1 MGTFGVKKM
10 LERRG
15 VLPTIGN
22 PHLRCSSLKHFLKEV
37 YRMRVV
43 RSLFVLASVVLA
55 LALMVGHAQANTYA
69 SDVRVAFSGNF
80 NTGPAV
86 ISFTLNDSATSVIVR
101 IKQGTTVVRTITAGA
116 MSRGAR
122 SVNWDG
128 KNSTGGNVAAGVY
141 NVEVETLGRNYSKWT
156 NIYLSPPSGIF
167 TRGGDINRNP
177 KSLRF
182 GHWYGG
188 DVGGGSDAS
197 VTPAVP
203 VAKSIRE
210 WKADGSN
217 GGTTNNQVVLLGTA
231 VLPASGQPWHTT
243 TDDDGNIYFSDI
255 NNGKIYRI
263 KEDLTGTRAIIGGV
277 GHPRGI
283 DVVGTGADRTIYFAS
298 DTTVFRFKIG
308 TADTF
313 TTAPEVVLQRSAYVR
328 DVILD
333 ENGFLY
339 ICTRPYT
346 TSFLDGGATGTVEKF
361 NISGTLPKARKD
373 TLWTKLFNVPAAV
386 RPVGLAMNYGSNLT
400 SNADNEL
407 YCSMSDT
414 IGVFKF
420 DLTTGAPS
428 ATTGRQV
435 SGTARSANNRA
446 DIALD
451 PAGNI
456 VWWENTSEYLMMYA
470 PPGAKSYI
478 TPNPTG
484 QDINV
489 TTPLPVELASF
500 TVSIVGNGV
509 ELNWVTA
516 TETNNYGF
524 DVQRS
529 TDEKNF
535 QRIGFVA
542 GNGTTTAQ
550 HSYKFADRDL
560 TAGTYYYR
568 LKQMDTD
575 GTITL
580 SEIVRADLA
589 GVVREYALMQ
599 NYPNPFNPTTTI
611 AFSLKDD
618 GFVKLRLFNMLGQ
631 QVAELVNGQLKAGAH
646 TTILDARTLSSG
658 TYLYVLEVNGF
669 RAQKRLQ
676 IIK

>member
-1 MGTFGVKKM
+1 
-10 LERRG
+10 
-15 VLPTIGN
+15 
-22 PHLRCSSLKHFLKEV
+22 
-37 YRMRVV
+37 MRVV
-43 RSLFVLASVVLA
+43 RSLFLLASVALTLA
-55 LALMVGHAQANTYA
+55 LSFNRAEANTYA
-69 SDVRVAFSGNF
+69 SDVRVTFSGNF

-86 ISFTLNDSATSVIVR
+86 ISFTLNDSATAVVVR
-101 IKQGTTVVRTITAGA
+101 IKQGATVIRSISAGA
-116 MSRGAR
+116 MGKGAR

-128 KNSTGGNVAAGVY
+128 KNNGGGNVPTGVY
-141 NVEVETLGRNYSKWT
+141 SVEVETVGQNYSKWT
-156 NIYLSPPSGIF
+156 NIYLSPPTGIF

-182 GHWYGG
+182 GHWFAG
-188 DVGGGSDAS
+188 DVGGGSDAT
-197 VTPAVP
+197 VTPPVP

-217 GGTTNNQVVLLGTA
+217 AVVPNQVVLLTPTIG
-231 VLPASGQPWHTT
+231 ASGQPWHTT

-263 KEDLTGTRAIIGGV
+263 KEDLTGIRAIIGGV

-298 DTTVFRFKIG
+298 DTSVFRFKIG

-313 TTAPEVVLQRSAYVR
+313 TTAAEVVLRRSAYVR

-333 ENGFLY
+333 ENGFMY
-339 ICTRPYT
+339 IDTRPYT

-361 NISGTLPKARKD
+361 NLTGTLPKTKSD
-373 TLWTKLFNVPAAV
+373 TLWSKLFNVPAAV
-386 RPVGLAMNYGSNLT
+386 RPAGLAMNYGSNLT

-407 YCSMSDT
+407 YCVMSDT

-420 DLTTGAPS
+420 DLTTGAAT

-435 SGTARSANNRA
+435 SGTSRSASNRT
-446 DIALD
+446 DIAVD

-456 VWWENTSEYLMMYA
+456 VWWENNTEYLMMYA
-470 PPGAKSYI
+470 PPGAKSYT

-484 QDINV
+484 QEINV
-489 TTPLPVELASF
+489 STALPVELASF
-500 TVSIVGNGV
+500 SVSVVGNGV

-535 QRIGFVA
+535 QRVGFVA

-550 HSYKFADRDL
+550 HSYKFADREL

-568 LKQMDTD
+568 LKQIDTD
-575 GTITL
+575 GTVTF
-580 SEIVRADLA
+580 SDIVRADLA
-589 GVVREYALMQ
+589 TVVREYTLSQ

-611 AFSLKDD
+611 AFALKED

-631 QVAELVNGQLKAGAH
+631 QVVELVNGQLKAGAH
-646 TTILDARTLSSG
+646 TAILDARNLSSG

>member
-1 MGTFGVKKM
+1 
-10 LERRG
+10 
-15 VLPTIGN
+15 
-22 PHLRCSSLKHFLKEV
+22 
-37 YRMRVV
+37 MRVV
-43 RSLFVLASVVLA
+43 RSLFLLASVALTLA
-55 LALMVGHAQANTYA
+55 LSINRAEANTYA
-69 SDVRVAFSGNF
+69 SDVRVTFSGNF

-86 ISFTLNDSATSVIVR
+86 ISFTLNDSATAVVVR
-101 IKQGTTVVRTITAGA
+101 IKQGATVIRSISAGA
-116 MSRGAR
+116 MGKGAR

-128 KNSTGGNVAAGVY
+128 KNNGGGNVPTGVY
-141 NVEVETLGRNYSKWT
+141 SVEVETVGQNYSKWT
-156 NIYLSPPSGIF
+156 NIYLSPPTGIF

-182 GHWYGG
+182 GHWFAG
-188 DVGGGSDAS
+188 DVGGGSDAT
-197 VTPAVP
+197 VTPPVP

-217 GGTTNNQVVLLGTA
+217 AVVPNQVVLLTPTIG
-231 VLPASGQPWHTT
+231 ASGQPWHTT

-263 KEDLTGTRAIIGGV
+263 KEDLTGIRAIIGGV

-283 DVVGTGADRTIYFAS
+283 DVVGTGADRTVYFAS
-298 DTTVFRFKIG
+298 DTSVFRFKIG

-313 TTAPEVVLQRSAYVR
+313 TTAAEVVLRRSAYVR

-333 ENGFLY
+333 ENGFMY
-339 ICTRPYT
+339 IDTRPYT

-361 NISGTLPKARKD
+361 NLTGTLPKTKSD
-373 TLWTKLFNVPAAV
+373 TLWSKLFNVPAAV
-386 RPVGLAMNYGSNLT
+386 RPAGLAMNYGSNLT

-407 YCSMSDT
+407 YCVMSDT

-420 DLTTGAPS
+420 DLTTGAAT

-435 SGTARSANNRA
+435 SGTSRSASNRT
-446 DIALD
+446 DIAID

-456 VWWENTSEYLMMYA
+456 VWWENNTEYLMMYA
-470 PPGAKSYI
+470 PPGAKSYT

-484 QDINV
+484 QEINV
-489 TTPLPVELASF
+489 STALPVELASF
-500 TVSIVGNGV
+500 SVSVVGNGV

-535 QRIGFVA
+535 QRVGFVA

-550 HSYKFADRDL
+550 HSYKFADREL

-568 LKQMDTD
+568 LKQIDTD
-575 GTITL
+575 GTITF
-580 SEIVRADLA
+580 SDIVRADLA
-589 GVVREYALMQ
+589 TVVREYTLSQ

-611 AFSLKDD
+611 AFALKDD

-631 QVAELVNGQLKAGAH
+631 QVVELVNGQLKAGAH
-646 TTILDARTLSSG
+646 TAILDARNLSSG

>member
-1 MGTFGVKKM
+1 
-10 LERRG
+10 
-15 VLPTIGN
+15 
-22 PHLRCSSLKHFLKEV
+22 
-37 YRMRVV
+37 MRVV
-43 RSLFVLASVVLA
+43 RSLFMLASVALTLVLSFNRA
-55 LALMVGHAQANTYA
+55 EANTYA
-69 SDVRVAFSGNF
+69 SDVRVTFSGNF

-86 ISFTLNDSATSVIVR
+86 ISFTLNDSATAVVVR
-101 IKQGTTVVRTITAGA
+101 IKQGATVVRTLTAGA
-116 MSRGAR
+116 MGRGAR
-122 SVNWDG
+122 SVDWDG
-128 KNSTGGNVAAGVY
+128 KNDGGGNAPAGVY
-141 NVEVETLGRNYSKWT
+141 SVEVETVGQNYSKWT
-156 NIYLSPPSGIF
+156 NIYVSLPTGIF

-182 GHWYGG
+182 GHWFAG
-188 DVGGGSDAS
+188 DVGGGSDAT
-197 VTPAVP
+197 VTPPVA

-217 GGTTNNQVVLLGTA
+217 AAVPNQVVLLTPTIG
-231 VLPASGQPWHTT
+231 ASGQPWHTT
-243 TDDDGNIYFSDI
+243 TDDDGNVYFSDI

-263 KEDLTGTRAIIGGV
+263 NADLTGIRAIIGGV

-283 DVVGTGADRTIYFAS
+283 DVVGTGADRTVYFAS
-298 DTTVFRFKIG
+298 DTTVFSFKIG

-313 TTAPEVVLQRSAYVR
+313 ATSPTVVLQRSTYVR

-339 ICTRPYT
+339 ISTRPYT

-361 NISGTLPKARKD
+361 NLTGALPKTKSD
-373 TLWTKLFNVPAAV
+373 TLWSRLFNVPAAV

-400 SNADNEL
+400 SNTDNEL

-420 DLTTGAPS
+420 DLTTGAPT

-435 SGTARSANNRA
+435 SGTSRSASNRA
-446 DIALD
+446 DIAVD

-456 VWWENTSEYLMMYA
+456 VWWENNTEYLMMYA
-470 PPGAKSYI
+470 PPGAKSYT

-484 QDINV
+484 QEINV
-489 TTPLPVELASF
+489 GTALPVELASF
-500 TVSIVGNGV
+500 SVSVVGNGV
-509 ELNWVTA
+509 ELSWITA
-516 TETNNYGF
+516 SETNNYGF
-524 DVQRS
+524 DVQRG

-568 LKQMDTD
+568 LKQLDTD
-575 GTITL
+575 GTITF

-589 GVVREYALMQ
+589 TVVREYTLSQ

-611 AFSLKDD
+611 AFALKED

-631 QVAELVNGQLKAGAH
+631 QVVELVNGQLKAGAH
-646 TTILDARTLSSG
+646 TAILDARALSSG